1 MFWFG
6 LVVGAVIGAYLTVAY
21 LTRSFKIKF

>member
-6 LVVGAVIGAYLTVAY
+6 LVVGAVIGAYLTFAY
-21 LTRSFKIKF
+21 SERSFKIKF